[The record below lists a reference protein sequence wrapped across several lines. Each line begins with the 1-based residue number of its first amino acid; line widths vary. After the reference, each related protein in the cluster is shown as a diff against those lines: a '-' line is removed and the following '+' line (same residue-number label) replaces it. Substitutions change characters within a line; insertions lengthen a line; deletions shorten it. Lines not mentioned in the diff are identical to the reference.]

1 MNRLFTRALTGA
13 LALSAISVA
22 GQAAWADKLKDVVA
36 RGFLIVGT
44 TSTTPPFGYK
54 DEKGELQGF
63 DIEVSRLVAKA
74 LFGDPNKVKFE
85 LLSNEARWSAIEN
98 DQVDMVAQFT
108 TITPTRLTR
117 VGFTPRYFDT
127 GFTLLVKKDGA
138 IKALK
143 EADKADTTIGTL
155 TVPEQ
160 IDAIKRFLPK
170 AKVASYESV
179 DQQFLALRSG
189 RVQAIS
195 VDLPIGMWYAAE
207 HPDVAVVPELFSGFQ
222 NYGIAYKLGELPW
235 KQFLDGFVSEL
246 TGGYSYNE
254 YERIYTKYFKVAPP
268 PQRSYKLEMSMS
280 GTK

>member
-1 MNRLFTRALTGA
+1 MSSRVVRIFGFL
-13 LALSAISVA
+13 LASMTMLASQTAS
-22 GQAAWADKLKDVVA
+22 ADKLKDVIA
-36 RGFLIVGT
+36 RGYLIVGT

-74 LFGDPNKVKFE
+74 LFGDPTKVRFE
-85 LLSNEARWSAIEN
+85 LLSNEARWSALEN

-127 GFTLLVKKDGA
+127 GFTLLVRKDSA

-143 EADKADTTIGTL
+143 DADKTDITIGTL

-160 IDAIKRFLPK
+160 IDAMKRFVPQ
-170 AKVASYESV
+170 AKIASFDSV

-189 RVQAIS
+189 RVQAIG
-195 VDLPIGMWYAAE
+195 VDLPIGMWYAAQNPE
-207 HPDVAVVPELFSGFQ
+207 LAVVPELFSGFQ
-222 NYGIAYKLGELPW
+222 NYGIAYKLGELTW

-254 YERIYTKYFKVAPP
+254 YEKLYVKFFKVPPP
-268 PQRSYKLEMSMS
+268 PQRAYKLEM
-280 GTK
+280 KF

>member
-1 MNRLFTRALTGA
+1 MSSRVVRIFGFL
-13 LALSAISVA
+13 LASMTMLASQTAS
-22 GQAAWADKLKDVVA
+22 ADKLKDVIA
-36 RGFLIVGT
+36 RGYLIVGT

-74 LFGDPNKVKFE
+74 LFGDPTKVRFE
-85 LLSNEARWSAIEN
+85 LLSNEARWSALEN

-127 GFTLLVKKDGA
+127 GFTLLVRKDSA

-143 EADKADTTIGTL
+143 DADKADITIGTL

-160 IDAIKRFLPK
+160 IDAMKRFVPQ
-170 AKVASYESV
+170 AKIASFDSV

-189 RVQAIS
+189 RVQAIG
-195 VDLPIGMWYAAE
+195 VDLPIGMWYAAQNPE
-207 HPDVAVVPELFSGFQ
+207 LAVVPELFSGFQ
-222 NYGIAYKLGELPW
+222 NYGIAYKLGELTW

-254 YERIYTKYFKVAPP
+254 YEKLYVKFFKVPPP
-268 PQRSYKLEMSMS
+268 PQRAYKLEM
-280 GTK
+280 KF

>member
-1 MNRLFTRALTGA
+1 MSSRVVRIFGVL
-13 LALSAISVA
+13 LASMTMLASQTAS
-22 GQAAWADKLKDVVA
+22 ADKLKDVIA
-36 RGFLIVGT
+36 RGYLIVGT

-74 LFGDPNKVKFE
+74 LFGDPTKVRFE
-85 LLSNEARWSAIEN
+85 LLSNEARWSALEN

-127 GFTLLVKKDGA
+127 GFTLLVRRDSA

-143 EADKADTTIGTL
+143 DADKADITIGTL

-160 IDAIKRFLPK
+160 IDAMKRFVPQ
-170 AKVASYESV
+170 AKIASFDSV

-189 RVQAIS
+189 RVQAIG
-195 VDLPIGMWYAAE
+195 VDLPIGMWYAAQNPE
-207 HPDVAVVPELFSGFQ
+207 LAVVPELFSGFQ
-222 NYGIAYKLGELPW
+222 NYGIAYKLGELTW

-254 YERIYTKYFKVAPP
+254 YEKLYVKFFKVPPP
-268 PQRSYKLEMSMS
+268 PQRAYKLEM
-280 GTK
+280 KF

>member
-1 MNRLFTRALTGA
+1 MFGIM
-13 LALSAISVA
+13 LASIAVLAA
-22 GQAAWADKLKDVVA
+22 QPAWADKLKDVIA
-36 RGFLIVGT
+36 RGYLIVGT

-74 LFGDPNKVKFE
+74 LFGDPTKVRFE

-127 GFTLLVKKDGA
+127 GFTLLVRKDST

-143 EADKADTTIGTL
+143 DADKAEITIGTL

-160 IDAIKRFLPK
+160 IDSMKRFVPQ
-170 AKVASYESV
+170 AKIASYDSV
-179 DQQFLALRSG
+179 DQQYLALRSG
-189 RVQAIS
+189 RVQAIGI
-195 VDLPIGMWYAAE
+195 DLPIGMWYAAQNPE
-207 HPDVAVVPELFSGFQ
+207 LAVVPELFSGFQ
-222 NYGIAYKLGELPW
+222 NYGIAYKLGELTW

-246 TGGYSYNE
+246 TSGYSYNE
-254 YERIYTKYFKVAPP
+254 YEKIYVKFFKVGPP
-268 PQRSYKLEMSMS
+268 PQRAYKLEM
-280 GTK
+280 KF

>member
-1 MNRLFTRALTGA
+1 MSSRGVRMFGVV
-13 LALSAISVA
+13 LASIAVLAA
-22 GQAAWADKLKDVVA
+22 QPAWADKLKDVIA
-36 RGFLIVGT
+36 RGYLIVGT

-74 LFGDPNKVKFE
+74 LFGDPTKVRFE
-85 LLSNEARWSAIEN
+85 LLSNEARWSAIDN
-98 DQVDMVAQFT
+98 GQVDMVAQFT

-127 GFTLLVKKDGA
+127 GFTLLVRKDST

-143 EADKADTTIGTL
+143 DADKAEITIGTL

-160 IDAIKRFLPK
+160 IDSMKRFVPQ
-170 AKVASYESV
+170 AKIASFDSV

-189 RVQAIS
+189 RVQAIG
-195 VDLPIGMWYAAE
+195 VDLPIGMWYAAQNPE
-207 HPDVAVVPELFSGFQ
+207 LAVVPELFSGFQ
-222 NYGIAYKLGELPW
+222 NYGIAYKLGELTW

-246 TGGYSYNE
+246 TSGYSYNE
-254 YERIYTKYFKVAPP
+254 YEKIYVKFFKVGPP
-268 PQRSYKLEMSMS
+268 PQRAYKLEM
-280 GTK
+280 KF

>member
-1 MNRLFTRALTGA
+1 MSSRVVRIFGVL
-13 LALSAISVA
+13 LASMTMLASQTAS
-22 GQAAWADKLKDVVA
+22 ADKLKDVIA
-36 RGFLIVGT
+36 RGYLIVGT

-74 LFGDPNKVKFE
+74 LFGDPTKVRFE
-85 LLSNEARWSAIEN
+85 LLSNEARWSALEN

-127 GFTLLVKKDGA
+127 GFTLLVRKDSA

-143 EADKADTTIGTL
+143 DADKADITIGTL

-160 IDAIKRFLPK
+160 IDAMKRFVPQ
-170 AKVASYESV
+170 AKIASFDSV

-189 RVQAIS
+189 RVQAIG
-195 VDLPIGMWYAAE
+195 VDLPIGMWYAAQNPE
-207 HPDVAVVPELFSGFQ
+207 LAVVPELFSGFQ
-222 NYGIAYKLGELPW
+222 NYGIAYKLGELTW

-254 YERIYTKYFKVAPP
+254 YEKLYVKFFKVPPP
-268 PQRSYKLEMSMS
+268 PQRAYKLEM
-280 GTK
+280 KF

>member
-1 MNRLFTRALTGA
+1 MRKRVVQVLASVLIAATLLVSHGA
-13 LALSAISVA
+13 C
-22 GQAAWADKLKDVVA
+22 ADKLKDVVA
-36 RGFLIVGT
+36 RGYLIVGT

-54 DEKGELQGF
+54 DDKGDLQGF

-127 GFTLLVKKDGA
+127 GFTLLVRKDSP

-143 EADKADTTIGTL
+143 DADRADLAIGTL

-160 IDAIKRFLPK
+160 IDAIKRYLPQ
-170 AKVASYESV
+170 AKVASFESV

-189 RVQAIS
+189 RVQAVS
-195 VDLPIGMWYAAE
+195 VDLPIGMWYAAQNSE
-207 HPDVAVVPELFSGFQ
+207 FVVVPELFSGFQ
-222 NYGIAYKLGELPW
+222 NYGIAYKLGELTW

-254 YERIYTKYFKVAPP
+254 YERIYTKFFKVAPP
-268 PQRSYKLEMSMS
+268 PQRPYKLEVNRN
-280 GTK
+280 

>member
-1 MNRLFTRALTGA
+1 MNRHVVRLLGAVLVSAAALTTQ
-13 LALSAISVA
+13 S
-22 GQAAWADKLKDVVA
+22 AWADKLKDVIA
-36 RGFLIVGT
+36 RGYLIVGT

-127 GFTLLVKKDGA
+127 GFTLLVRKDSA

-143 EADKADTTIGTL
+143 DADRADITIGTL

-160 IDAIKRFLPK
+160 IDAMKRYLPQ
-170 AKVASYESV
+170 AKIASFESV

-189 RVQAIS
+189 RVQAIGI
-195 VDLPIGMWYAAE
+195 DLPIGMWYAAQNPE
-207 HPDVAVVPELFSGFQ
+207 LVVVPELFSGFQ
-222 NYGIAYKLGELPW
+222 NYGIAYKLGELTW

-254 YERIYTKYFKVAPP
+254 YEKIYTKFFKAPPP
-268 PQRSYKLEMSMS
+268 PQRSYKLEM
-280 GTK
+280 TRN

>member
-1 MNRLFTRALTGA
+1 MSRQVIRVLGA
-13 LALSAISVA
+13 LLVSATVLTSQSA
-22 GQAAWADKLKDVVA
+22 CADKLKDVIA
-36 RGFLIVGT
+36 RGYLIVGT

-74 LFGDPNKVKFE
+74 LFGDPTKVKFE

-127 GFTLLVKKDGA
+127 GFTLLVRKDAA
-138 IKALK
+138 IKGLK
-143 EADKADTTIGTL
+143 DADKAEITIGTL

-160 IDAIKRFLPK
+160 IDAIKRYMPQ
-170 AKVASYESV
+170 AKIASFESV

-189 RVQAIS
+189 RVQAIGI
-195 VDLPIGMWYAAE
+195 DLPIGMWYAAQNPE
-207 HPDVAVVPELFSGFQ
+207 LVVVPELFSGFQ
-222 NYGIAYKLGELPW
+222 NYGIAYKLAELTW

-254 YERIYTKYFKVAPP
+254 YEKIYMKFFKVAPP
-268 PQRSYKLEMSMS
+268 PQRPYKLEL
-280 GTK
+280 GRN

>member
-1 MNRLFTRALTGA
+1 MSSRVVRIFGVL
-13 LALSAISVA
+13 LASMTMLASQTAS
-22 GQAAWADKLKDVVA
+22 ADKLKDVIA
-36 RGFLIVGT
+36 RGYLIVGT

-74 LFGDPNKVKFE
+74 LFGDPTKVRFE
-85 LLSNEARWSAIEN
+85 LLSNEARWSALEN

-127 GFTLLVKKDGA
+127 GFTLLVRKDSA

-143 EADKADTTIGTL
+143 DADKTDITIGTL

-160 IDAIKRFLPK
+160 IDAMKRFVPQ
-170 AKVASYESV
+170 AKIASFDSV

-189 RVQAIS
+189 RVQAIG
-195 VDLPIGMWYAAE
+195 VDLPIGMWYAAQNPE
-207 HPDVAVVPELFSGFQ
+207 LAVVPELFSGFQ
-222 NYGIAYKLGELPW
+222 NYGIAYKLGELTW

-254 YERIYTKYFKVAPP
+254 YEKLYVKFFKVPPP
-268 PQRSYKLEMSMS
+268 PQRAYKLEM
-280 GTK
+280 KF

>member
-1 MNRLFTRALTGA
+1 MSSRSVRVFGVL
-13 LALSAISVA
+13 LALWTILASE
-22 GQAAWADKLKDVVA
+22 AAWADKLKDVIA
-36 RGFLIVGT
+36 RGYLIVGT

-74 LFGDPNKVKFE
+74 LFGDPSKVKFE
-85 LLSNEARWSAIEN
+85 LLSNEARWSALEN

-127 GFTLLVKKDGA
+127 GFTLLVRKDSA
-138 IKALK
+138 VKALK
-143 EADKADTTIGTL
+143 DADKAEITIGTL

-160 IDAIKRFLPK
+160 IDVMKRYLPQ
-170 AKVASYESV
+170 AKIASFDSV

-189 RVQAIS
+189 RVQAIGI
-195 VDLPIGMWYAAE
+195 DLPIGMWYAAQNPE
-207 HPDVAVVPELFSGFQ
+207 LAVVPELFSGFQ
-222 NYGIAYKLGELPW
+222 NYGIAYKLGELTW

-254 YERIYTKYFKVAPP
+254 YEKIYVKFFKVAPP
-268 PQRSYKLEMSMS
+268 PQRAYKLEM
-280 GTK
+280 KF

>member
-1 MNRLFTRALTGA
+1 MSSRGVRMFGIV
-13 LALSAISVA
+13 LASIAVLAA
-22 GQAAWADKLKDVVA
+22 QPAWADKLKDVIA
-36 RGFLIVGT
+36 RGYLIVGT

-74 LFGDPNKVKFE
+74 LFGDPTKVKFE

-127 GFTLLVKKDGA
+127 GFTLLVRRDST

-143 EADKADTTIGTL
+143 DADKAEVTIGTL

-160 IDAIKRFLPK
+160 IDSMKRFVPQ
-170 AKVASYESV
+170 AKIASYDSV
-179 DQQFLALRSG
+179 DQQYLALRSG
-189 RVQAIS
+189 RVQAIG
-195 VDLPIGMWYAAE
+195 VDLPIGMWYAAQNPE
-207 HPDVAVVPELFSGFQ
+207 LAVVPELFSGFQ
-222 NYGIAYKLGELPW
+222 NYGIAYKLGELTW

-246 TGGYSYNE
+246 TSGYSYNE
-254 YERIYTKYFKVAPP
+254 YEKIYVKFFKVGPP
-268 PQRSYKLEMSMS
+268 PQRAYKLEM
-280 GTK
+280 KF